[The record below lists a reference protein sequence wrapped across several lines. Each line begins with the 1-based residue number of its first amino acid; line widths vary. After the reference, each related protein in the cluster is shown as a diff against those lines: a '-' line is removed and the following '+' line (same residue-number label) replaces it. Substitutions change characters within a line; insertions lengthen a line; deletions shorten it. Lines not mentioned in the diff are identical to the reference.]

1 MARLRSGM
9 PWFGGYLFQPS
20 ISSLT
25 IWRAKPG
32 MAPCGSPTDML
43 IIERCAGGAI
53 GAIRAFSRANGKS
66 VSVSV
71 RRGLN
76 IETPLAPQGRSNAIK
91 PAGGDPAGPT
101 NDPLYETNYPIKTR
115 E

>member
-9 PWFGGYLFQPS
+9 PWLGGYLFQPS

-25 IWRAKPG
+25 IWRAKAG
-32 MAPCGSPTDML
+32 IAPCGSPTAML
-43 IIERCAGGAI
+43 IIDRRAGGAI
-53 GAIRAFSRANGKS
+53 GAMRAFNRANGKS

-76 IETPLAPQGRSNAIK
+76 IETHPLGPQGPEQSNDAD
-91 PAGGDPAGPT
+91 GRGPGRLT
-101 NDPLYETNYPIKTR
+101 IAVLYETN
-115 E
+115 

>member
-1 MARLRSGM
+1 MARLRSGR
-9 PWFGGYLFQPS
+9 PWLGGYLFQPS

-25 IWRAKPG
+25 IWRAKAG
-32 MAPCGSPTDML
+32 IAPCGSPTDML

-53 GAIRAFSRANGKS
+53 GAMSAFSRANGKS

-76 IETPLAPQGRSNAIK
+76 IETPMAPQGRSNAMK
-91 PAGGDPAGPT
+91 PAGGDPAGWII
-101 NDPLYETNYPIKTR
+101 DPLYETNYPITTR

>member
-9 PWFGGYLFQPS
+9 PWFGGYLFHPS

-25 IWRAKPG
+25 ILRAKAG
-32 MAPCGSPTDML
+32 IAPCGSPTDML
-43 IIERCAGGAI
+43 IIDRCAGGAI
-53 GAIRAFSRANGKS
+53 GAMRAFSRANGKS

-76 IETPLAPQGRSNAIK
+76 IDTPLAPPRAGATQSGRQE
-91 PAGGDPAGPT
+91 GDPAGWII
-101 NDPLYETNYPIKTR
+101 DPLYETN
-115 E
+115 